1 MTTVLMQVLDKQLEA
16 IEATLL
22 KIEALTRDSDVE
34 GAQLLYGT
42 FDTQIESFCQV
53 LLSDEMPLAKGDIAN
68 KLNARI
74 SSTVA
79 EIEIAK
85 KNIAKQLMTHV
96 NNKKKISAYRNV

>member
-1 MTTVLMQVLDKQLEA
+1 MQVLDKQLEA

-22 KIEALTRDSDVE
+22 KIEALARDSDIE
-34 GAQLLYGT
+34 SAQSLYDT
-42 FDTQIESFCQV
+42 FDTQIQSFCQV
-53 LLSDEMPLAKGDIAN
+53 LLSDETPRARGDVAN

-79 EIEIAK
+79 EIEIVK
-85 KNIAKQLMTHV
+85 KNIAKQLMAHV